1 MSNPN
6 QSYFDKYFDPVVR
19 DIDRV
24 NIYEFENGMDYEL
37 VQSGEEI
44 NLDSIKK
51 AQAKVL
57 KNLKKDPAYYTN
69 MLAAESVKMFGEYG
83 TGKGRSVKSSTA
95 KEAEAV
101 KKDGKMPKE
110 NKQDSPFGVKD
121 EVKGKYKS
129 SGMEPAKKALKE
141 SYNSIDE
148 LPTPAMLINME
159 PSRLKAAI
167 EAMDEKDKNA
177 FKMKFKNT
185 LPKFK
190 DQLKKKLE
198 DINLDLDLNET
209 KGIPAEQLK
218 KLKALVNK
226 FKEEGKKDLADA
238 LERLI
243 NKGLDETMDYKI
255 SNQSTSTDPGYY
267 SHGTTKYFDE
277 NVNVGDSRKIRLTP
291 TTKNQILTLVHEM
304 AKQIKEGDAYDV
316 KTSSGQV
323 ITKSFPN
330 DNAAREF
337 DRQNNNIV
345 SVQKIR

>member
-69 MLAAESVKMFGEYG
+69 MLAAESIKMFGEYG
-83 TGKGRSVKSSTA
+83 TGKGRSIKSSTA

-110 NKQDSPFGVKD
+110 NKQDSPFGTKQ

-129 SGMEPAKKALKE
+129 SGMEPVKKVPGALNE
-141 SYNSIDE
+141 SV
-148 LPTPAMLINME
+148 TPAQI
-159 PSRLKAAI
+159 A
-167 EAMDEKDKNA
+167 
-177 FKMKFKNT
+177 
-185 LPKFK
+185 
-190 DQLKKKLE
+190 
-198 DINLDLDLNET
+198 
-209 KGIPAEQLK
+209 
-218 KLKALVNK
+218 KLKDIAADW
-226 FKEEGKKDLADA
+226 KKNGTDKQKDGADA
-238 LERLI
+238 LLSLLQREEEFSKEKESLKSKNEI
-243 NKGLDETMDYKI
+243 SMTGNKDITY
-255 SNQSTSTDPGYY
+255 NDPAEYY
-267 SHGTTKYFDE
+267 QGHLMPEEDKNKEKSAYDKKREEDKKAEEMAKNAMKRSLGIKKEGVD
-277 NVNVGDSRKIRLTP
+277 VADSRKIRLTP

-304 AKQIKEGDAYDV
+304 TKKMKEGVAYKVD
-316 KTSSGQV
+316 GE
-323 ITKSFPN
+323 IASFP
-330 DNAAREF
+330 DDAAAQKF
-337 DRQNNNIV
+337 KSQNSNIQNI
-345 SVQKIR
+345 QKL